1 MDMVYCTTMNTLV
14 ASWGG
19 RLRAHIGRL
28 AERVSEWSV
37 ARERTDKATSLKTDE
52 EFDAFIAALPASD
65 LKLKPE
71 VEARVMKGIE
81 EVEQGKDLSPGF
93 DTVEEFVAHLK
104 SDEDSDS

>member
-1 MDMVYCTTMNTLV
+1 MNTIA

-19 RLRAHIGRL
+19 RLRTHIGRL
-28 AERVSEWSV
+28 AQQVSDWSV
-37 ARERTDKATSLKTDE
+37 AKERIDKAASKSTHLKTDE